1 MVLRLL
7 VSDAVGHVKTDS
19 QLEGVN
25 MRLIAAVWTL
35 ALAMAAGPALAD
47 ENKGFYLGAGVGEFS
62 LEIDDFEDFA
72 GTSFDSDDT
81 SLKVF
86 GGWRFNPY
94 FAAELAYIDFGGPED
109 TLTVL
114 GIPVNTDVEVSGIA
128 PYLVGTLPLG
138 IFELFAK
145 VGYYFYDVEVTASG
159 GGVSASDDMSDE
171 DLVYAA
177 GVGLVLFDHF
187 NARLEYEIADVSDV
201 EDANA
206 IWLTGAWRF

>member
-1 MVLRLL
+1 
-7 VSDAVGHVKTDS
+7 
-19 QLEGVN
+19 
-25 MRLIAAVWTL
+25 MRSIAAVLTL
-35 ALAMAAGPALAD
+35 ALAAAAGPVFAD

-62 LEIDDFEDFA
+62 LEVDDIEDITGA
-72 GTSFDSDDT
+72 NFDSDDT
-81 SLKVF
+81 SLKAF

-109 TLTVL
+109 TLTL
-114 GIPVNTDVEVSGIA
+114 AGTPVNADVEISGIA

-171 DLVYAA
+171 DLVYGA
-177 GVGLVLFDHF
+177 GVGLVLFNHL
-187 NARLEYEIADVSDV
+187 NARLEYEIVDVSDV
-201 EDANA
+201 EDASA
-206 IWLTGAWRF
+206 LWLTGAWRF